1 MLEARNLSKRFHGV
15 TAVGDVSFTLRPG
28 EILGYLG
35 PNGSGK
41 TTTIRILTGALEP
54 NSGKVLLDGRD
65 ATDVPLELRRRLGY
79 VPEEPHLYPFLSGRE
94 YLQLVGR
101 LREIPDAL
109 LTRKIT
115 GMLELLG
122 LAEAAD
128 QDISAYSKG
137 MKQKVLVS
145 AALLHNPDILILDE
159 PESGLDV
166 GTALT
171 LRHLI
176 RGLADRGKAVLYSS
190 HVLEAVEKVCSRVLV
205 LHRGWVVADDSVAH
219 LRQLMSHSSL
229 EDVFAELAI
238 RTNPASVARDILD
251 VATFSA

>member
-15 TAVGDVSFTLRPG
+15 TAVHDVSFTLRPG

-65 ATDVPLELRRRLGY
+65 AADLPLDLRRRLGY

-94 YLQLVGR
+94 YLQLTGR

-109 LTRKIT
+109 LTRKIE
-115 GMLELLG
+115 GLLELFG
-122 LAEAAD
+122 LAEAGA

-176 RGLADRGKAVLYSS
+176 RGLAERGKAVLYSS
-190 HVLEAVEKVCSRVLV
+190 HVLDAVEKVCSRVVV
-205 LHRGWVVADDSVAH
+205 LHRGHVVADDSVAH
-219 LRQLMSHSSL
+219 LRQLMSQSSL
-229 EDVFAELAI
+229 EGVFAELAI
-238 RTNPASVARDILD
+238 QTDPARVAADILD
-251 VATFSA
+251 VATLNA